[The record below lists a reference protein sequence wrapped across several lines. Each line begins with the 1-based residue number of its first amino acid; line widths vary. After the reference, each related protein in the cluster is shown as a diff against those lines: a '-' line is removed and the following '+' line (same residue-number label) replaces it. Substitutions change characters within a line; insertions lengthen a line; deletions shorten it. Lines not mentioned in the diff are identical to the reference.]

1 MTADRASGSA
11 IVVGMS
17 GSTGLAVVRALGQE
31 GVACH
36 AAHYDAHAPAM
47 ATRLARTHV
56 APDWRSDPDGLVEF
70 LVELAGRLGFG
81 GDAAGGGTNG
91 SSGACGGADGRSG
104 GGGVTGDG
112 RDAAGPAASLFVCH
126 DAALGAVWA
135 AAGRLRAAGL
145 WPAFSAARPLAE
157 LLDKRTQLEAA
168 ARAGVAAPWTRWGP
182 AGELEAAAA
191 ECPYPA
197 ILKPAFS
204 HLGVKALGAKA
215 LRCADAGELHAA
227 LASTGDIELL
237 LQEYVPGADDQLYT
251 AGLFVCAEGHLAFTG
266 RKLKQH
272 PPGLGIARLAEAV
285 DAPGLVPGGVALLA
299 ELGYEGISQVE
310 YKRDARDGSF
320 RLMEA
325 NFRPWTWMGLATA
338 CGTNLPLAAH
348 RWALGDGG
356 WREAGRSGHG
366 GRAARPRPAAGC
378 PSASQRRHPA
388 PRPRRWVWL
397 VPEAAYTVRD
407 LRRGVRPRLAQWRG
421 LRAEAF
427 FSRGDPAPMRRTLVA
442 ALEPRLRRCAAAT
455 RRLRRIVRAALMP
468 VAAVANAAVL
478 RAEWRRAGRRSVAG
492 AAPALGLPGPGAV
505 LVLAPHPDDETIMG
519 GATLAALRRRGDP
532 VRVVCLTSGAATSV
546 GRHTTASAPGAPAP
560 ASAPSSS
567 PPSAV
572 PVIGIGD
579 VRAAE
584 LHAACATLGVDD
596 VDLWGF
602 TDGGLPGERERLA
615 ACLRE
620 ELERMRP
627 DFVVVP
633 FPYDAHADHVAAA
646 LALADAL
653 EAAGAA
659 SGGSEGGAVVA
670 GGGADAAGGGANA
683 AGGAAA
689 ADGGRASGGPA
700 AGGRAMP
707 LRVLCGAVRA
717 PLSPGWAT
725 RLVPAGAAWA
735 RRRAALRAYASR
747 DTALF
752 ATATLLARLHPAR
765 LSRATEAFV
774 ELSAEAFVETA
785 HRMEACALTTP
796 AVTGSGHPV
805 TMAAKLLR
813 TREERDAVAQVLRAA
828 LARTS

>member
-31 GVACH
+31 GVTCH
-36 AAHYDAHAPAM
+36 AVHYDAHAPAM
-47 ATRLARTHV
+47 ATRFARTHL
-56 APDWRSDPDGLVEF
+56 APDWRSDPDGLIES
-70 LVELAGRLGFG
+70 LVALAGRLGFG
-81 GDAAGGGTNG
+81 GDVAG
-91 SSGACGGADGRSG
+91 GGADGSSAARG
-104 GGGVTGDG
+104 G
-112 RDAAGPAASLFVCH
+112 AAGGRGAAASVASLFVCH

-145 WPAFSAARPLAE
+145 RPAFGAVRPLAE

-182 AGELEAAAA
+182 AAELEAAAA

-215 LRCADAGELHAA
+215 LRCADAGELCAA
-227 LASTGDIELL
+227 LARTGDIELL
-237 LQEYVPGADDQLYT
+237 LQEYVPGGDDQLYT
-251 AGLFVCAEGHLAFTG
+251 AGLFVCAGGHVAFTG

-272 PPGLGIARLAEAV
+272 PPGLGIARLAETV
-285 DAPGLVPGGVALLA
+285 DEPGLVPAGVALLA

-310 YKRDARDGSF
+310 YKHDARDGSF

-348 RWALGDGG
+348 RWALGDED
-356 WREAGRSGHG
+356 WREVEGGARAGRS
-366 GRAARPRPAAGC
+366 ARPRPAAGHPG
-378 PSASQRRHPA
+378 PSRRRHPA

-407 LRRGVRPRLAQWRG
+407 LRHGVRPRLAQWSG

-427 FSRGDPAPMRRTLVA
+427 YSRGDPAPLRRTLTA
-442 ALEPRLRRCAAAT
+442 ALGPRLRRWTASA
-455 RRLRRIVRAALMP
+455 RRLRGIVRAVLTPA
-468 VAAVANAAVL
+468 AAVANAVVL
-478 RAEWRRAGRRSVAG
+478 RAEWHRAVRRSVAG
-492 AAPALGLPGPGAV
+492 VAPALGLPGPGAV
-505 LVLAPHPDDETIMG
+505 LVLAPHPDDETLMC

-532 VRVVCLTSGAATSV
+532 VRVVCLTTGAATSV
-546 GRHTTASAPGAPAP
+546 GRHPTASAPGAPAP
-560 ASAPSSS
+560 ASAPS
-567 PPSAV
+567 PPPAPSTA

-584 LHAACATLGVDD
+584 LHAACAVLGVDD

-602 TDGGLPGERERLA
+602 TDGGLPAERERLA
-615 ACLRE
+615 ARLRQ
-620 ELERMRP
+620 ELDRVRP

-653 EAAGAA
+653 EAAGQGA
-659 SGGSEGGAVVA
+659 GGSEGGAADAGCEAAVA
-670 GGGADAAGGGANA
+670 GDDECDDTAAGL
-683 AGGAAA
+683 
-689 ADGGRASGGPA
+689 RATPA
-700 AGGRAMP
+700 RI
-707 LRVLCGAVRA
+707 LCGAVRT

-725 RLVPAGAAWA
+725 RLVPAGGAWP

-747 DTALF
+747 DAALF
-752 ATATLLARLHPAR
+752 ATPTLLARLHPAR
-765 LSRATEAFV
+765 LSRATEGFV

-785 HRMEACALTTP
+785 HTMEARALTTP
-796 AVTGSGHPV
+796 AVTGGGHPV

-813 TREERDAVAQVLRAA
+813 TREERDEVAGVLRAVTT
-828 LARTS
+828 RSP

>member
-1 MTADRASGSA
+1 MTTDRASGSA

-81 GDAAGGGTNG
+81 GDAAGSGSNG
-91 SSGACGGADGRSG
+91 SSGARGAG
-104 GGGVTGDG
+104 G
-112 RDAAGPAASLFVCH
+112 RDAAGSAASLFVCH

-145 WPAFSAARPLAE
+145 RPAFGAARPLAE

-168 ARAGVAAPWTRWGP
+168 ARAGVAAPWTRWGS
-182 AGELEAAAA
+182 AAELEAAAA

-215 LRCADAGELHAA
+215 LRCADAGELRAA

-237 LQEYVPGADDQLYT
+237 LQEYVPGGDDQLYT
-251 AGLFVCAEGHLAFTG
+251 AGLFVCAEGHVAFTG

-310 YKRDARDGSF
+310 YKRDARDGSYK
-320 RLMEA
+320 LMEA

-348 RWALGDGG
+348 RWALGDGD
-356 WREAGRSGHG
+356 WREADGSGHVG
-366 GRAARPRPAAGC
+366 RPRAPH
-378 PSASQRRHPA
+378 RRHSA

-407 LRRGVRPRLAQWRG
+407 LRCGVRPRLAQWRG

-427 FSRGDPAPMRRTLVA
+427 FSRGDPAPLRRTLIA
-442 ALEPRLRRCAAAT
+442 ALEPRLRRCAATT

-468 VAAVANAAVL
+468 AAAIANAAVL
-478 RAEWRRAGRRSVAG
+478 RAEWRRGGRRSVAG
-492 AAPALGLPGPGAV
+492 LAPALGLPGPGAV
-505 LVLAPHPDDETIMG
+505 LVLAPHPDDETLMC

-546 GRHTTASAPGAPAP
+546 GRHTTPAAPGTPASGSAPTATKPTAAPGTPAP
-560 ASAPSSS
+560 RSAPPPS
-567 PPSAV
+567 PAPSAV
-572 PVIGIGD
+572 AVVGIGD

-584 LHAACATLGVDD
+584 LHAACAALGVDD
-596 VDLWGF
+596 VDVWGF
-602 TDGGLPGERERLA
+602 TDGGLPAERAHLA
-615 ACLRE
+615 VRLRE
-620 ELERMRP
+620 ELDRVRP
-627 DFVVVP
+627 DLVVAP
-633 FPYDAHADHVAAA
+633 FPYDAHPDHVAAT
-646 LALADAL
+646 LALANAL
-653 EAAGAA
+653 EARGAEA
-659 SGGSEGGAVVA
+659 SGGERGAAAGSERGVAGADGGAVP
-670 GGGADAAGGGANA
+670 
-683 AGGAAA
+683 
-689 ADGGRASGGPA
+689 GRI
-700 AGGRAMP
+700 
-707 LRVLCGAVRA
+707 LCGAVRT

-725 RLVPAGAAWA
+725 RLVPAGAAWS
-735 RRRAALRAYASR
+735 RRRAALRAYATR
-747 DTALF
+747 DAAMF
-752 ATATLLARLHPAR
+752 ATPTLLARLHPAR
-765 LSRATEAFV
+765 LARATEGLV
-774 ELSAEAFVETA
+774 DLSAEAFVEAA
-785 HRMEACALTTP
+785 HAMEARGLTTP
-796 AVTGSGHPV
+796 AVTGGGHPV

-813 TREERDAVAQVLRAA
+813 TREERDDVAGVLRDA
-828 LARTS
+828 LTRTS

>member
-36 AAHYDAHAPAM
+36 AVHYDAHTPAM

-56 APDWRSDPDGLVEF
+56 APDWRSDPDGLIDF
-70 LVELAGRLGFG
+70 LGELAGRLGFG
-81 GDAAGGGTNG
+81 GAAVDGGAGG
-91 SSGACGGADGRSG
+91 SSEAGGGADG
-104 GGGVTGDG
+104 
-112 RDAAGPAASLFVCH
+112 GPAAPGATLRPTASLFVCH

-145 WPAFSAARPLAE
+145 RPAFSAVRPLAE

-182 AGELEAAAA
+182 AAALEAAAA

-215 LRCADAGELHAA
+215 LRCADAGELRAA
-227 LASTGDIELL
+227 LARTGDIELL
-237 LQEYVPGADDQLYT
+237 LQEYVPGGDDQLYT
-251 AGLFVCAEGHLAFTG
+251 AGLFVCAGGHVAFTG

-272 PPGLGIARLAEAV
+272 PPGLGIARLAETV
-285 DAPGLVPGGVALLA
+285 DEPGLVPDGVALLA

-348 RWALGDGG
+348 RWALGDED
-356 WREAGRSGHG
+356 WREAGGGARSG
-366 GRAARPRPAAGC
+366 RPARRRPAAGH
-378 PSASQRRHPA
+378 PRPSQRRHPA

-397 VPEAAYTVRD
+397 VPEAAYTARD
-407 LRRGVRPRLAQWRG
+407 LRHGVRPRLEQWRG

-427 FSRGDPAPMRRTLVA
+427 FSRGDPAPLRRTLTA
-442 ALEPRLRRCAAAT
+442 ALEPRLRRWTAAA
-455 RRLRRIVRAALMP
+455 RRLRSIVRAALMP
-468 VAAVANAAVL
+468 AAAVANAGVL

-492 AAPALGLPGPGAV
+492 VAPALGLPAPGLV
-505 LVLAPHPDDETIMG
+505 LVLAPHPDDETLMC
-519 GATLAALRRRGDP
+519 GATLAALRRRGDA

-546 GRHTTASAPGAPAP
+546 GRHPAASAPGAVVP

-567 PPSAV
+567 PAPSAA
-572 PVIGIGD
+572 PVAGIGD

-584 LHAACATLGVDD
+584 LRAACAALGVDD

-602 TDGGLPGERERLA
+602 TDGGLPGERDRLA
-615 ACLRE
+615 VRLRE
-620 ELERMRP
+620 ELDRVRP
-627 DFVVVP
+627 DLVVVP
-633 FPYDAHADHVAAA
+633 FPYDAHADHVAVA

-653 EAAGAA
+653 AARGAR
-659 SGGSEGGAVVA
+659 A
-670 GGGADAAGGGANA
+670 GGGERG
-683 AGGAAA
+683 
-689 ADGGRASGGPA
+689 A
-700 AGGRAMP
+700 AGGRDGAAGAVDEASDHVTADGRAAP
-707 LRVLCGAVRA
+707 SRVLCGAVRT
-717 PLSPGWAT
+717 PLGPCWAT
-725 RLVPAGAAWA
+725 RLVPAGGGWT

-747 DTALF
+747 DAALF
-752 ATATLLARLHPAR
+752 ATPTLLARLHPAHFA
-765 LSRATEAFV
+765 RASEGFV
-774 ELSAEAFVETA
+774 ELPTEAFVETA
-785 HRMEACALTTP
+785 HTMEARALTTP
-796 AVTGSGHPV
+796 AATGGGHPV
-805 TMAAKLLR
+805 TMAGKLLR
-813 TREERDAVAQVLRAA
+813 TREERDEVAAVLRAVTTRA
-828 LARTS
+828 S